1 MAVCSS
7 TWTASLPLTC
17 HFITAGEAD
26 EREPDSLAPELELL
40 APAAGGVPCELCVAL
55 PPGDTH
61 GAWRSVFVL
70 STSRTV
76 ELYAGRSPEACEYV
90 SSTRATEK
98 YGETGLWTVVCVAP
112 EDAPPAPF
120 LRLRLLSLR
129 EPGRL
134 LLRAV
139 RVHVRASSA
148 PLSTEPSPSQ
158 SDQLM
163 AMLARGGLGALAAA
177 SRLGSAP
184 PAAVTARV
192 AALEVKLLST
202 PDGDGS
208 SLEARVTA
216 LETRLALLEAGIDAR
231 LRRLE
236 QASTIV

>member
-1 MAVCSS
+1 
-7 TWTASLPLTC
+7 
-17 HFITAGEAD
+17 
-26 EREPDSLAPELELL
+26 
-40 APAAGGVPCELCVAL
+40 
-55 PPGDTH
+55 
-61 GAWRSVFVL
+61 
-70 STSRTV
+70 
-76 ELYAGRSPEACEYV
+76 
-90 SSTRATEK
+90 
-98 YGETGLWTVVCVAP
+98 
-112 EDAPPAPF
+112 
-120 LRLRLLSLR
+120 
-129 EPGRL
+129 
-134 LLRAV
+134 
-139 RVHVRASSA
+139 
-148 PLSTEPSPSQ
+148 
-158 SDQLM
+158 M